1 MDNSDD
7 IKIQRIIKYFKDRQ
21 GTVIERTGSNMIIL
35 PWMQWQDRP
44 LKIKVIFFN
53 GLPKSVKCTVDDIAD
68 VDAVMFVMETLT
80 WHDTLVIKSKE
91 LEKHVDENGK
101 DISLDIA
108 NIPAS
113 SYILFNLAKA
123 YAMNV

>member
-1 MDNSDD
+1 
-7 IKIQRIIKYFKDRQ
+7 
-21 GTVIERTGSNMIIL
+21 MIML
-35 PWMQWQDRP
+35 PWMQWQDKP

-53 GLPKSVKCTVDDIAD
+53 GLPKSIKCTVDDIAD

-123 YAMNV
+123 YAMNI

>member
-21 GTVIERTGSNMIIL
+21 GTVIEKISSNVIKL
-35 PWMQWQDRP
+35 PWMQWQDMP
-44 LKIKVIFFN
+44 LKVKVVFFN
-53 GLPKSVKCTVDDIAD
+53 GLLKSIKCTVDDIAD

-80 WHDTLVIKSKE
+80 WHDTLVIKTKE

-108 NIPAS
+108 SIPAS

-123 YAMNV
+123 YAMNI